1 MKVILLQDIRG
12 KGKKG
17 QMLEVS
23 DGYARNYMLPRKLAV
38 EATPDAV
45 NTMRMN
51 DKATQE
57 RIARE
62 KAEAME
68 ISRKLRGMTLTVT
81 AKGGGAG
88 RLFGSVTNQ
97 EIAEALEKN
106 GIKLDK
112 RKIAIADPIKSVGT
126 YTVTC
131 KLGYEISAPLTVKIE
146 EVYAHFVEKGRES
159 HGRRTAFP
167 AAASVAGGRAGCPWF
182 HPH

>member
-1 MKVILLQDIRG
+1 MKVILLQDVKV

-17 QMLEVS
+17 QLLEVS
-23 DGYARNYMLPRKLAV
+23 DGYARNFMLPRKIAI
-38 EATPDAV
+38 EATADAV

-68 ISRKLRGMTLTVT
+68 TAKKLRELTVTVT
-81 AKGGGAG
+81 AKGGGNG

-97 EIAEALEKN
+97 EIADALKAKA
-106 GIKLDK
+106 GIVLDK
-112 RKIAIADPIKSVGT
+112 RKIVIADAIKNAGT

-131 KLGYEISAPLTVKIE
+131 KLGYEISAPLTVRIE
-146 EVYAHFVEKGRES
+146 EG
-159 HGRRTAFP
+159 
-167 AAASVAGGRAGCPWF
+167 
-182 HPH
+182 

>member
-1 MKVILLQDIRG
+1 MKVILTQDVKG

-17 QMLEVS
+17 QMIEVS
-23 DGYARNYMLPRKLAV
+23 DGYARNFMLPKKLAM
-38 EATPDAV
+38 EATADAI

-51 DKATQE
+51 DKAAAE
-57 RIARE
+57 KAARE
-62 KAEAME
+62 RAAALE
-68 ISRKLRGMTLTVT
+68 ISKQLRAMTLIVK

-97 EIAEALEKN
+97 EIADALAAQ

-112 RKIAIADPIKSVGT
+112 RKIVIADPIKNVGT

-146 EVYAHFVEKGRES
+146 EA
-159 HGRRTAFP
+159 
-167 AAASVAGGRAGCPWF
+167 
-182 HPH
+182 

>member
-1 MKVILLQDIRG
+1 MKVILLQDVKG

-23 DGYARNYMLPRKLAV
+23 DGYARNFMLPRKLAI
-38 EATPDAV
+38 EATADAI

-62 KAEAME
+62 KAEAMA
-68 ISRKLRGMTLTVT
+68 ISKQLREMTLVVK

-88 RLFGSVTNQ
+88 RLFGSVTNA
-97 EIAEALEKN
+97 EIADALAKS

-112 RKIAIADPIKSVGT
+112 RKIVIADPIKNVGT

-131 KLGYEISAPLTVKIE
+131 KLGYEINAPLTVKIE
-146 EVYAHFVEKGRES
+146 EL
-159 HGRRTAFP
+159 
-167 AAASVAGGRAGCPWF
+167 
-182 HPH
+182 

>member
-1 MKVILLQDIRG
+1 MKVILLQDIKG

-23 DGYARNYMLPRKLAV
+23 DGYARNYMLPRKMAI
-38 EATPDAV
+38 EATPDAI

-51 DKATQE
+51 DKAAQE

-62 KAEAME
+62 KAEAMDL
-68 ISRKLRGMTLTVT
+68 SKKLRELTLTVT

-97 EIAEALEKN
+97 EIADALKAKA
-106 GIKLDK
+106 GITLDK
-112 RKIAIADPIKSVGT
+112 RKIQISEPIKSVGT

-146 EVYAHFVEKGRES
+146 EA
-159 HGRRTAFP
+159 
-167 AAASVAGGRAGCPWF
+167 
-182 HPH
+182 

>member
-1 MKVILLQDIRG
+1 MKVILLQDVKG

-17 QMLEVS
+17 QMIEVS
-23 DGYARNYMLPRKLAV
+23 DGYARNFMLPRKLAI

-62 KAEAME
+62 KAEAMDTAK
-68 ISRKLRGMTLTVT
+68 KLRELTVVVK

-88 RLFGSVTNQ
+88 RLFGSITNQ
-97 EIAEALEKN
+97 EIADALKTSA
-106 GIKLDK
+106 GIALDK
-112 RKIAIADPIKSVGT
+112 RKIVLSDPIKNVGT

-131 KLGYEISAPLTVKIE
+131 KLGYEITAPLTVKIE
-146 EVYAHFVEKGRES
+146 EA
-159 HGRRTAFP
+159 
-167 AAASVAGGRAGCPWF
+167 
-182 HPH
+182 

>member
-1 MKVILLQDIRG
+1 MKVILLQDVKG

-23 DGYARNYMLPRKLAV
+23 DGYARNFMLPKKLAI
-38 EATPDAV
+38 EATPDAI

-62 KAEAME
+62 KAEALA
-68 ISRKLRGMTLTVT
+68 ISKQLREMTVVVK

-88 RLFGSVTNQ
+88 RLFGSVTNA
-97 EIAEALEKN
+97 EISDALAKQHK
-106 GIKLDK
+106 IQLDK
-112 RKIAIADPIKSVGT
+112 RKIVLKDPIKNVGT

-131 KLGYEISAPLTVKIE
+131 KLGYEVNADLR
-146 EVYAHFVEKGRES
+146 VEIREL
-159 HGRRTAFP
+159 
-167 AAASVAGGRAGCPWF
+167 
-182 HPH
+182 

>member
-1 MKVILLQDIRG
+1 MKVILLQDVKG

-23 DGYARNYMLPRKLAV
+23 DGYARNFMLPKKLAI
-38 EATPDAV
+38 EATPDAI

-62 KAEAME
+62 KAEAMAT
-68 ISRKLRGMTLTVT
+68 SKKLREMTVVVK

-88 RLFGSVTNQ
+88 RLFGSVTNA
-97 EIAEALEKN
+97 EIADALAKQ

-112 RKIAIADPIKSVGT
+112 RKIVLNETIKNVGT
-126 YTVTC
+126 YTATC
-131 KLGYEISAPLTVKIE
+131 KLGYEINAPLTVKIE
-146 EVYAHFVEKGRES
+146 EA
-159 HGRRTAFP
+159 
-167 AAASVAGGRAGCPWF
+167 
-182 HPH
+182 